1 MMNPKQLI
9 KEGYEIS
16 YNTYGDSNNE
26 CIIFLHPA
34 FFDNKCFY
42 KQVDFFSQAYFVI
55 TMDLMGHG
63 LSCIKKTDKQIDETS
78 NHILEILKIEG
89 IDTAHLVGISLGS
102 LIIQHFAYYNPNKTK
117 TLTVVGGYNIHKDNS
132 KMLKAQNKEQLKWI
146 FMIIFAMDKFR
157 KYISNGL
164 VSIDSERE
172 IVYNST
178 KSFKRSSLR
187 VMQGVSKIF
196 IPSDKFSEIPIL
208 LLCGAKDIDL
218 TKEALAAWH
227 KTEPNSEYNIIE
239 NAGHCANMDNSKEF
253 NNIVLKFIEKHM

>member
-1 MMNPKQLI
+1 MP
-9 KEGYEIS
+9 IS
-16 YNTYGDSNNE
+16 
-26 CIIFLHPA
+26 FA
-34 FFDNKCFY
+34 
-42 KQVDFFSQAYFVI
+42 
-55 TMDLMGHG
+55 LMGHG
-63 LSCIKKTDKQIDETS
+63 LSCVKKTDKQLDETS

-89 IDTAHLVGISLGS
+89 IDTTHLVGVSLGS

-172 IVYNST
+172 IVYKST
-178 KSFKRSSLR
+178 KSFSRSSFR
-187 VMQGVSKIF
+187 VMQGISKIF

-208 LLCGAKDIDL
+208 LLCGANDIDL
-218 TKEALAAWH
+218 TKEALTAWH
-227 KTEPNSEYNIIE
+227 KTEPISKYQIID
-239 NAGHCANMDNSKEF
+239 NAGHCANMDNADDF
-253 NNIVLKFIEKHM
+253 NRVLLTFVKNA